1 MHSDSSVL
9 PVGQAPR
16 VSLVSEDDTDVYA
29 VPEAARRAGVSRA
42 WYYRAARQGRVPA
55 KFLGRRVVV
64 PKVQFHQFLAGTWAG
79 EPAASLTAAGG
90 EVA

>member
-1 MHSDSSVL
+1 MHRDSIVL
-9 PVGQAPR
+9 PAGQAPA
-16 VSLVSEDDTDVYA
+16 VSLTSEDDTDVYA

-64 PKVQFHQFLAGTWAG
+64 PKVQFHQFLAGTWSG
-79 EPAASLTAAGG
+79 EQVAFAITPGS